1 MFLKKIRNFYV
12 KTSQNDPALHM
23 KMPASGIERPFA
35 HPQKYE
41 KPEDMTEGTS
51 STDFFIQKQ
60 LIMFPVLGI
69 FYTEKSAPFLSIPQH
84 AHHAVIF
91 FPVKLPAAL
100 GQLCKAPLQ
109 LIFHKIPALGDIH
122 APDFICQIQQGR
134 QAVKV

>member
-1 MFLKKIRNFYV
+1 MFLKKISNFYV
-12 KTSQNDPALHM
+12 KTSQTDPALHM
-23 KMPASGIERPFA
+23 KMPVYGIGRPFA
-35 HPQKYE
+35 HPQKYG

-60 LIMFPVLGI
+60 LTMFPVLGI
-69 FYTEKSAPFLSIPQH
+69 CYPEKSAPFMSIPQH
-84 AHHAVIF
+84 THNADIF
-91 FPVKLPAAL
+91 IPVKLPAAL

-109 LIFHKIPALGDIH
+109 LILHKIPALGDIH